1 MDKAAPIIKIKNLD
15 KVFTGSNGQVQALE
29 DVNIEVFPGEIF
41 GIIGLSGAGK
51 STLVRCMN
59 YLERPTVGTVIVDG
73 DDLGTLPPKELN
85 AARRNMGMIFQQFN
99 LLMQRTT
106 LGNVCFP
113 LELTRFSG
121 KKLRHKITELI
132 RRTEKKKIQARA
144 KELLKIVGLEDK
156 IKSYPAQLSGGQK
169 QRVAIAR
176 ALATDPKILLC
187 DEATSALDPTTT
199 ISILE
204 LLKKLNQEMGLT
216 IVIITHEMSVVERIC
231 NKVAIIDDSKIC
243 EVGLVSEVFANP
255 KSKPARRLVFHN
267 REHDVHFGQDNCYR
281 IIFDGRS
288 SFEPVIANVVLECG
302 CPINILY
309 ADTRNIDGNA
319 FGQMVIQLPDDE
331 LTTNRVLG
339 YLKNQGITY
348 EEVKNFI

>member
-1 MDKAAPIIKIKNLD
+1 MSKVNPMIKINNLD
-15 KVFTGSNGQVQALE
+15 KVFAGSNGQVQALE
-29 DVNIEVFPGEIF
+29 NIHLEIFPGEIF

-59 YLERPTVGTVIVDG
+59 YLERPTVGSVQIDG
-73 DDLGTLPPKELN
+73 MDLGSLSQKELGI
-85 AARRNMGMIFQQFN
+85 ARRNMGMIFQQFN
-99 LLMQRTT
+99 LLMQRNS
-106 LGNVCFP
+106 LDNVCFP
-113 LELTRFSG
+113 LQLTGMS
-121 KKLRHKITELI
+121 KKE
-132 RRTEKKKIQARA
+132 ARIKA
-144 KELLKIVGLEDK
+144 RELLKKVGLEDK
-156 IKSYPAQLSGGQK
+156 FKAYPAQLSGGQK

-204 LLKKLNQEMGLT
+204 LLRELNQEMGLT

-231 NKVAIIDDSKIC
+231 NKVAIIDNSKIC
-243 EVGLVSEVFANP
+243 EIGLVSEVFANP

-267 REHDVHFGQDNCYR
+267 RENNVPFGQENCYR

-309 ADTRNIDGNA
+309 ADTRNIDGSA
-319 FGQMVIQLPDDE
+319 FGQMVIQLPEDE
-331 LTTNRVLG
+331 LSTNRVLN
-339 YLKNQGITY
+339 YLKNKGITY
-348 EEVKNFI
+348 EKVEDFI

>member
-1 MDKAAPIIKIKNLD
+1 MSEVTPIIKINNLD

-29 DVNIEVFPGEIF
+29 GINLEIFPGEIF

-59 YLERPTVGTVIVDG
+59 YLERPTVGSVQIDG
-73 DDLGTLPPKELN
+73 MDLGSLSQKELGI
-85 AARRNMGMIFQQFN
+85 ARRNMGMIFQQFN
-99 LLMQRTT
+99 LLMQRNS
-106 LGNVCFP
+106 LDNVCFP
-113 LELTRFSG
+113 LQLTGMS
-121 KKLRHKITELI
+121 KKE
-132 RRTEKKKIQARA
+132 ARMKA
-144 KELLKIVGLEDK
+144 KELLVKVGLEDK
-156 IKSYPAQLSGGQK
+156 FKAYPAQLSGGQK

-176 ALATDPKILLC
+176 ALATNPKILLC

-204 LLKKLNQEMGLT
+204 LLRELNGEMGLT

-231 NKVAIIDDSKIC
+231 NRVAIIDDSKIC
-243 EVGLVSEVFANP
+243 EMGLVSEVFANP

-267 REHDVHFGQDNCYR
+267 RENNVPFGQENCYR

-309 ADTRNIDGNA
+309 ADTRNIDGSA
-319 FGQMVIQLPDDE
+319 YGQMVIQLPEDQ
-331 LTTNRVLG
+331 LTTNRVLN
-339 YLKNQGITY
+339 YLKNKGITY
-348 EEVKNFI
+348 EKVENFI

>member
-1 MDKAAPIIKIKNLD
+1 MDNTNPIIKINNLD

-29 DVNIEVFPGEIF
+29 DVNLEIFPGEIF

-59 YLERPTVGTVIVDG
+59 YLERPTVGSVQIDG
-73 DDLGTLPPKELN
+73 MDLGSLSQKELGI
-85 AARRNMGMIFQQFN
+85 ARRNMGMIFQQFN
-99 LLMQRTT
+99 LLMQRNS
-106 LGNVCFP
+106 LDNVCFP
-113 LELTRFSG
+113 LQLTG
-121 KKLRHKITELI
+121 MPKKE
-132 RRTEKKKIQARA
+132 ARMKA
-144 KELLKIVGLEDK
+144 KELLVKVGLEDK
-156 IKSYPAQLSGGQK
+156 FKAYPAQLSGGQK

-176 ALATDPKILLC
+176 ALATNPKILLC

-204 LLKKLNQEMGLT
+204 LLRELNGEMGLT

-231 NKVAIIDDSKIC
+231 NRVAIIDNSKIC
-243 EVGLVSEVFANP
+243 EMGPVSEVFANP

-267 REHDVHFGQDNCYR
+267 REDNVPFGQENCYR

-288 SFEPVIANVVLECG
+288 SFEPVIANVVMECG

-309 ADTRNIDGNA
+309 ADTRNIDGSA
-319 FGQMVIQLPDDE
+319 YGQMVIQLPEDQ
-331 LTTNRVLG
+331 LTTNRVLN
-339 YLKNQGITY
+339 YLKNKGITY
-348 EEVKNFI
+348 EKVEDFI

>member
-1 MDKAAPIIKIKNLD
+1 MSETTPIIKINNLD
-15 KVFTGSNGQVQALE
+15 KIFTGSNGQVQALE
-29 DVNIEVFPGEIF
+29 GINLEIFPGEIF

-59 YLERPTVGTVIVDG
+59 YLERPTVGSVWVDG
-73 DDLGTLPPKELN
+73 LDLGSLSQKELGI
-85 AARRNMGMIFQQFN
+85 ARRNMGMIFQQFN
-99 LLMQRTT
+99 LLMQRNS
-106 LGNVCFP
+106 LDNVCFP
-113 LELTRFSG
+113 LQLTGMPNR
-121 KKLRHKITELI
+121 E
-132 RRTEKKKIQARA
+132 ARMKA
-144 KELLKIVGLEDK
+144 KELLKKVGLEDK
-156 IKSYPAQLSGGQK
+156 FKAYPAQLSGGQK

-176 ALATDPKILLC
+176 ALATNPKILLC

-204 LLKKLNQEMGLT
+204 LLRELNQEMGLT

-243 EVGLVSEVFANP
+243 EMGLVSEVFANP

-267 REHDVHFGQDNCYR
+267 REDNVPFGQENCYR

-309 ADTRNIDGNA
+309 ADTRNIDGSA
-319 FGQMVIQLPDDE
+319 YGQMVIQLPEDQ
-331 LTTNRVLG
+331 LTTNRVLN
-339 YLKNQGITY
+339 YLKNKGITY
-348 EEVKNFI
+348 EKVEDFI

>member
-1 MDKAAPIIKIKNLD
+1 MSKTHPIIKIDNLA
-15 KVFTGSNGQVQALE
+15 KVFTGSSGQVQALE
-29 DVNIEVFPGEIF
+29 DINLEVFPGEIF

-59 YLERPTVGTVIVDG
+59 YLERPTTGSVEIDG
-73 DDLGTLPPKELN
+73 MDLCTLSPNELGI
-85 AARRNMGMIFQQFN
+85 ARRNMGMIFQQFN
-99 LLMQRTT
+99 LLMQRNS
-106 LGNVCFP
+106 LDNVCFP
-113 LELTRFSG
+113 LELTGLS
-121 KKLRHKITELI
+121 KKD
-132 RRTEKKKIQARA
+132 ARVNA
-144 KELLKIVGLEDK
+144 KELLKKVGLEDK
-156 IKSYPAQLSGGQK
+156 FRAYPAQLSGGQK

-176 ALATDPKILLC
+176 ALATNPKILLC

-204 LLKKLNQEMGLT
+204 LLRELNQEMGLT
-216 IVIITHEMSVVERIC
+216 IVIITHEMSVIERIC
-231 NKVAIIDDSKIC
+231 NKVAIIDNSKIC
-243 EVGLVSEVFANP
+243 EMGLVSEVFSNP

-267 REHDVHFGQDNCYR
+267 RENNVPFSQDNCYR

-309 ADTRNIDGNA
+309 ADTRNIDGSA

-331 LTTNRVLG
+331 LSTNRVLN
-339 YLKNQGITY
+339 YLKNKGIAY
-348 EEVKNFI
+348 EEVENFI

>member
-1 MDKAAPIIKIKNLD
+1 MDKTNPIIKINNLD

-29 DVNIEVFPGEIF
+29 NINLEVFPGEIF

-59 YLERPTVGTVIVDG
+59 YLERPTVGSVQIDG
-73 DDLGTLPPKELN
+73 LDLGSLSQKELGI
-85 AARRNMGMIFQQFN
+85 ARRNMGMIFQQFN
-99 LLMQRTT
+99 LLMQRNS
-106 LGNVCFP
+106 LDNVCFP
-113 LELTRFSG
+113 LELTGMSIG
-121 KKLRHKITELI
+121 E
-132 RRTEKKKIQARA
+132 ARIKA
-144 KELLKIVGLEDK
+144 KELLRKVGLEDK
-156 IKSYPAQLSGGQK
+156 FKAYPAQLSGGQK

-176 ALATDPKILLC
+176 ALATNPKILLC

-204 LLKKLNQEMGLT
+204 LLRELNQEMGLT

-243 EVGLVSEVFANP
+243 EMGLVSEVFANP

-267 REHDVHFGQDNCYR
+267 RENNVPFGQENCYR

-309 ADTRNIDGNA
+309 ADTRNIDGSA
-319 FGQMVIQLPDDE
+319 FGQMVIQLPEDE
-331 LTTNRVLG
+331 LSTNRVLN
-339 YLKNQGITY
+339 YLKNKGITY
-348 EEVKNFI
+348 EKAEDFI

>member
-1 MDKAAPIIKIKNLD
+1 MEKVTPIIKINSLD

-29 DVNIEVFPGEIF
+29 DINLEIFPGEIF

-59 YLERPTVGTVIVDG
+59 YLERPTVGSVQIDG
-73 DDLGTLPPKELN
+73 LDLGSLSQKELGI
-85 AARRNMGMIFQQFN
+85 ARRNMGMIFQQFN
-99 LLMQRTT
+99 LLMQRNS
-106 LGNVCFP
+106 LDNVCFP
-113 LELTRFSG
+113 LQLTGMS
-121 KKLRHKITELI
+121 KKE
-132 RRTEKKKIQARA
+132 ARIKA
-144 KELLKIVGLEDK
+144 KELLRKVGLEDK
-156 IKSYPAQLSGGQK
+156 FKAYPAQLSGGQK

-176 ALATDPKILLC
+176 ALATNPKILLC

-204 LLKKLNQEMGLT
+204 LLRELNQEMGLT

-231 NKVAIIDDSKIC
+231 NKVAIIDESKIC
-243 EVGLVSEVFANP
+243 EMGLVSEVFANP

-267 REHDVHFGQDNCYR
+267 RENNVLFDQENCYR

-309 ADTRNIDGNA
+309 ADTRNIDGGA
-319 FGQMVIQLPDDE
+319 FGQMVIQLPEDE
-331 LTTNRVLG
+331 LSTNRVLN
-339 YLKNQGITY
+339 YLKNKGITY
-348 EEVKNFI
+348 EKAEDFV